1 MIDDLVKLELL
12 LATYIEHNISQSSK
26 SLHHSWSVVHVSW
39 FVILCFARIIL
50 IGSGANLYI

>member
-26 SLHHSWSVVHVSW
+26 SLHHS
-39 FVILCFARIIL
+39 
-50 IGSGANLYI
+50 